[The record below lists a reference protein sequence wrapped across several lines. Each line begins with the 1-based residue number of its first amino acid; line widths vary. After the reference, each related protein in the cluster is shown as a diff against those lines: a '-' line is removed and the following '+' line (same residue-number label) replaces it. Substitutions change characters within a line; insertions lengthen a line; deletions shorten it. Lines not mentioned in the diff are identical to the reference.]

1 MIPSEG
7 GDVMKKLLVLLG
19 AVLVMG
25 MAGRPALAADY
36 YVAITGDDTAGDG
49 SQAQPWATIDHAV
62 DTIPAAG
69 GDTIWVGDGV
79 YESTVYISRGF
90 AQRVVI
96 RAEHP
101 YGAILTNVA
110 GGMEAIRIYV
120 NGSANVTIE
129 GFEITNAH
137 SSYDCPGGRE
147 SYYLIHLQD
156 ASDVTISDNVIHG
169 NNAPGTCNEVIKINR
184 GDDIYFRNVVIRG
197 NVIYDPADAGG
208 SDLIDSVRPG
218 ELDILDN
225 IFWGNPAANGSHSF
239 ITLKRQAPVQGAVR
253 TPRYRIRRN
262 IFLNWGG
269 ASDQAFIQLGE
280 DGVSEPE
287 IDDCLIEN
295 NLFIGNSTAD
305 IVGAMQFKGARN
317 VRVRFNTVVG
327 DLPGSSFG
335 FRVGTEGDN
344 PTVTDI
350 AIEGNIFADPT
361 GTMGRLFNAY
371 GDVDLTTVSL
381 LGNLYWNGGSPLSTN
396 GDLLPET
403 DPQAL
408 FEDPGLEADQSAVVL
423 PRWDGGAGA
432 FESGA
437 TTIREEFLRLVET
450 YGALPATSPAIGA
463 ALVAPPAD
471 DIRGLARDGQP
482 DLGAYERGVSEPAP
496 DGGVTDGS
504 VPSGFDA
511 SVGADGG
518 TVDPSGD
525 SGGCGCAGASTPT
538 LPVVMWLALL
548 LWLVVRRAACAA
560 G

>member
-1 MIPSEG
+1 
-7 GDVMKKLLVLLG
+7 MKTLWVLLG
-19 AVLVMG
+19 LVFAGVLG
-25 MAGRPALAADY
+25 ARSAGAADY
-36 YVAITGDDTAGDG
+36 YVQPTGDDAAGDG
-49 SQAQPWATIDHAV
+49 SQAQPWATISHAV
-62 DTIPAAG
+62 ATIPATG
-69 GDTIWVGDGV
+69 GDIIRVGDGV
-79 YESTVYISRGF
+79 YEGTVYISRGF
-90 AQRVVI
+90 SQRVVI

-101 YGAILTNVA
+101 YGAVLTNVA

-120 NGSANVTIE
+120 NGSANLTIE

-137 SSYDCPGGRE
+137 TTYDCPGGRE
-147 SYYLIHLQD
+147 PYYLIHIQD
-156 ASDVTISDNVIHG
+156 ASDVTIRDNVIHG

-184 GDDIYFRNVVIRG
+184 GDDVYFRDVVIQG
-197 NVIYDPADAGG
+197 NVIYDPANAGG

-225 IFWGNPAANGSHSF
+225 IFWGNPSADGSQSF
-239 ITLKRQAPVQGAVR
+239 ITLKRQAPVIGSPR

-280 DGVSEPE
+280 DGVPEPE

-295 NLFIGNSTAD
+295 NLFVGNSTAD
-305 IVGAMQFKGARN
+305 IVGAMQLKGPRN

-344 PTVTDI
+344 PTVSDI

-361 GTMGRLFNAY
+361 GTMGRLVNAY
-371 GDVDLTTVSL
+371 GDVDLATVSL
-381 LGNLYWNGGSPLSTN
+381 VGNLYWNGGSPLSTD
-396 GDLLPET
+396 GDLLPDT

-423 PRWDGGAGA
+423 PRWDAPAGA

-437 TTIREEFLRLVET
+437 TTVREEFLRLVET
-450 YGALPATSPAIGA
+450 YGALPMASPAIGA
-463 ALVAPPAD
+463 ATVAPPAD
-471 DIRGLARDGQP
+471 DIRGLARDDQP
-482 DLGAYERGVSEPAP
+482 DLGAYEHGVTEPAP

-504 VPSGFDA
+504 VPSWFDA
-511 SVGADGG
+511 STGTDGG
-518 TVDPSGD
+518 VVEPTGD
-525 SGGCGCAGASTPT
+525 DGGCGCIGAGTPT
-538 LPVVMWLALL
+538 LPVFSWLALL
-548 LWLVVRRAACAA
+548 AWLAVRRRRAV